1 MIVSILQFKS
11 TFGDVATNFK
21 TVSRLVESFDAASS
35 DVILLPELWS
45 TGFYPKPLEKFSL
58 FNVRRE

>member
-21 TVSRLVESFDAASS
+21 TVSRLIESFDAASS
-35 DVILLPELWS
+35 DVILS
-45 TGFYPKPLEKFSL
+45 KCGVIPLAL
-58 FNVRRE
+58 AMGI